1 MDEVQ
6 DLKLWFQKKEGE
18 PLAVSYKLNV
28 GILNVLWSV
37 TCGRY
42 LLMVYLWFKIL
53 SSKSMSL
60 ENYMLSSKSS
70 KQSMNVLTK

>member
-1 MDEVQ
+1 MENILKPCSLGPGVKSLEDVVMDEVQ

-18 PLAVSYKLNV
+18 PVAVSYKLNV

-42 LLMVYLWFKIL
+42 SVAFKD
-53 SSKSMSL
+53 
-60 ENYMLSSKSS
+60 N
-70 KQSMNVLTK
+70 